1 MVKKHRIDR
10 LERAT
15 RAGREQ
21 EALREVFANYMDRLD
36 ALVAGEPP
44 PPHPRAAALGAGT
57 FFDGSPI
64 VIKGTDGPVPDLSEP

>member
-1 MVKKHRIDR
+1 MRKDKLTR

-21 EALREVFANYMDRLD
+21 EALRQVFLNYMALLD

-44 PPHPRAAALGAGT
+44 PLHPRAAELAAGT

-64 VIKGTDGPVPDLSEP
+64 AIKGTDGPVPDLSEP